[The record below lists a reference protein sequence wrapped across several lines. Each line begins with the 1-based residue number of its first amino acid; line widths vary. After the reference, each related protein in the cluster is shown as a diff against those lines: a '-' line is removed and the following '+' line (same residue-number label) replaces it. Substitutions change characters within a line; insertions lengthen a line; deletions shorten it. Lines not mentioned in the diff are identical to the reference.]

1 MIPWSAKKNS
11 AKASIALKRSIISS
25 HPTSGGKNNDSFREL
40 HFIFIIDD
48 EMGHDLPLLSDRSQE
63 S

>member
-1 MIPWSAKKNS
+1 MIPWLAKKNS

-25 HPTSGGKNNDSFREL
+25 HPTSGTNNDSFREL